1 MYLLN
6 HNKYRTSVQQLGKN
20 NMEFTWN
27 VVQMDRLTSDG
38 FVVTVHYTVNAVD
51 GEFTAS
57 TYGTVGYTEEGAFTP
72 YSQLTEAVV
81 VGWVQTSL
89 GKDTVEDSLAAQI
102 DAQKNPVSES
112 GLPW

>member
-1 MYLLN
+1 MNY
-6 HNKYRTSVQQLGKN
+6 
-20 NMEFTWN
+20 TWN
-27 VVQMDRLTSDG
+27 VVQMDRKSADG
-38 FVVTVHYTVNAVD
+38 FVTTVHYNVLAVD

-81 VGWVQTSL
+81 VGWVKDSL
-89 GKDTVEDSLAAQI
+89 GQATVEEALAAQI
-102 DAQKNPVSES
+102 EAQKNPVSES

>member
-1 MYLLN
+1 MNY
-6 HNKYRTSVQQLGKN
+6 
-20 NMEFTWN
+20 TWN

-51 GEFTAS
+51 GEYNAS
-57 TYGTVGYTEEGAFTP
+57 TYGTVGYTQEDKSYTP
-72 YSQLTEAVV
+72 FASLTKEQVI
-81 VGWVQTSL
+81 GWVKDSL
-89 GKDTVEDSLAAQI
+89 GQDTVEESLAAQI